1 MAKAILITE
10 QNARTLEM
18 EYDLEDEQL
27 DGLEGFWLIADFG
40 EKDAAKIRGY
50 LSKSAMD
57 RTYEVVGDL
66 DNEYKE
72 LKLRA

>member
-10 QNARTLEM
+10 QNARALEM

-40 EKDAAKIRGY
+40 EKDAGKIRGY
-50 LSKSAMD
+50 LSKSALD

-66 DNEYKE
+66 DNQYKE